1 MKTPYVV
8 ALSVTAGIVLG
19 AGAIQGLRAQT
30 KPPVYQISLEDVANP
45 EAIEKEYTP
54 LASAASGKY
63 GSRHIAHGFAVS
75 IDGTQPKNRLI
86 IINQWDS
93 LEQIQAW
100 FNSPEYQKAREVG
113 NKYAKF
119 QIFAVEGLAPQ

>member
-8 ALSVTAGIVLG
+8 ALSVAAGMVLG
-19 AGAIQGLRAQT
+19 AGAIQSLQAQT
-30 KPPVYQISLEDVANP
+30 KSPVYQISLEDVSNP

-54 LASAASGKY
+54 LASAASRKY
-63 GSRHIAHGFAVS
+63 GSRHIAHGFAMS
-75 IDGTQPKNRLI
+75 IDGTQPNNRLV

-100 FNSPEYQKAREVG
+100 FSSPEYQKAREVG

-119 QIFAVEGLAPQ
+119 QIFAVEGLAQQ

>member
-8 ALSVTAGIVLG
+8 ALSVIAGTVLG

-30 KPPVYQISLEDVANP
+30 KPPVYQISLEDVSNH

-54 LASAASGKY
+54 LASAASQKY

-75 IDGTQPKNRLI
+75 IDGTQPKNRLV

-113 NKYAKF
+113 NKYASF
-119 QIFAVEGLAPQ
+119 QIIAVAGLPPQ

>member
-1 MKTPYVV
+1 MKTPYIV
-8 ALSVTAGIVLG
+8 ALSVTAGMVLG
-19 AGAIQGLRAQT
+19 AGAIQALRAQT
-30 KPPVYQISLEDVANP
+30 NPPVYQISLEDVGNP

-54 LASAASGKY
+54 LASAASRKY

-75 IDGTQPKNRLI
+75 IEGTQPKNRLV

-113 NKYAKF
+113 NKYASF
-119 QIFAVEGLAPQ
+119 QIIAVEGLLQQ

>member
-1 MKTPYVV
+1 MKTRYVV
-8 ALSVTAGIVLG
+8 ALSITAGMALG
-19 AGAIQGLRAQT
+19 AGAIQSLRAQP
-30 KPPVYQISLEDVANP
+30 KPPVYQISLEDVSNP

-54 LASAASGKY
+54 LASAASRNY

-75 IDGTQPKNRLI
+75 IDGTLPKNRLV

-100 FNSPEYQKAREVG
+100 FKSPEYQKAREVG
-113 NKYAKF
+113 NKYATF
-119 QIFAVEGLAPQ
+119 QIMAVEGLPPQ